1 MEICTPVVLFMGFSA
16 LSLIS
21 MVSKGPPVIIY
32 LINVVFILIWSAIMQ
47 FLCLK
52 GLSMFAWLFLVVG
65 IVLSMLIVFYVIVF
79 IASANKMVKDKI

>member
-1 MEICTPVVLFMGFSA
+1 
-16 LSLIS
+16 
-21 MVSKGPPVIIY
+21 
-32 LINVVFILIWSAIMQ
+32 MQ

>member
-1 MEICTPVVLFMGFSA
+1 MGFSA